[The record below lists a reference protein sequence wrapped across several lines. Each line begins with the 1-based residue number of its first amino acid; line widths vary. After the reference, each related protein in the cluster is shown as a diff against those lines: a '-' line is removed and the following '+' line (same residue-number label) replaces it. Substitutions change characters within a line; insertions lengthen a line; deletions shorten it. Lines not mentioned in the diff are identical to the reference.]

1 MGQLCNCWIDLHVS
15 ETKQV
20 EDSGAAWR
28 VTCQRISIKKLNF
41 FTLFSS
47 SAIKIIFLSLFHGS
61 TIISSSNYPIPI
73 QQLFI
78 MKSFTS
84 CAVALATLLSITS
97 ASPTGRAQLAA
108 RSPTYE
114 YPTSVQ
120 VTLRGATPEASYCLD
135 VPLNAPYGSPTST
148 SKLISPT
155 VTDSIH

>member
-1 MGQLCNCWIDLHVS
+1 
-15 ETKQV
+15 
-20 EDSGAAWR
+20 
-28 VTCQRISIKKLNF
+28 
-41 FTLFSS
+41 
-47 SAIKIIFLSLFHGS
+47 
-61 TIISSSNYPIPI
+61 
-73 QQLFI
+73 

-148 SKLISPT
+148 TPYDPHQLSISYVDYDHSVAVCTFYGVDEHTAVAAT
-155 VTDSIH
+155 VVEYNYQLGPPQPICAVWCTYAY